1 MGGRNSGSGYKE
13 NKNQMV
19 TILSKGRMIINKAA
33 GKIKN
38 SMQSIHVRAYSDP

>member
-33 GKIKN
+33 GKIKELHAEHTCAC
-38 SMQSIHVRAYSDP
+38 IF